1 MAIIDG
7 GVTGR
12 PSGKLGG
19 LIFGA
24 ARTRDGKA
32 VTVREAVDPSNP
44 RSPEQQQQRGK
55 FSQALNITKA
65 LGPTIYQEDWNRA
78 VGQLP
83 GFQGLMSIFLDQ
95 IDDNDDLQPPDDVPL
110 GDLHFPDTLDV
121 TDPGDR
127 TIEADYSAEQG
138 PNGTASDE
146 VILAGIEQSK
156 PQDRERDVVATV
168 ADSARGG
175 SPASTP
181 KVDEVAEPYVWLF
194 YLRGAG
200 GAEGLLTRAAW
211 GTVDISV

>member
-32 VTVREAVDPSNP
+32 VTVREAVKPSNP
-44 RSPEQQQQRGK
+44 QSPEQQQQRGK
-55 FSQALNITKA
+55 FSQSLNIVKA
-65 LGPTIYQEDWNRA
+65 MGPTVYQEDWNRA

-95 IDDNDDLQPPDDVPL
+95 IDDNDDLQVPDVVPL
-110 GDLHFPDTLDV
+110 GDLHFPDSLTV
-121 TDPGDR
+121 GTAGNGD
-127 TIEADYSAEQG
+127 ISADYSAEQG

-146 VILAGIEQSK
+146 VVLVGIEQSK
-156 PQDRERDVVATV
+156 PQGRERDVVATV

-181 KVDEVAEPYVWLF
+181 EVENPNSPYVWLF
-194 YLRGAG
+194 YVRGAG
-200 GAEGLLTRAAW
+200 NAEGLLSRAEW
-211 GTVDISV
+211 GTVTPTI